1 MKRFKEIVF
10 LKGLKGVGKAR
21 IYKFYKEILE
31 SDASL
36 EKIVEYVKE
45 NEGKLSKEEINTSY
59 LNSLS
64 LDEYVKKHNITALTF
79 LDDDFP
85 DSLSVMGNKMPLILY
100 YKGDLSLLN
109 KKIISIIGTRNP
121 STESAEAEER
131 FVRELIDKED
141 IVVLSG
147 MALGCD
153 TIAHEMTLKK
163 RGKTIAVLPGALDKI
178 YPKENDS
185 LASWIVNE
193 GGLLLSEYD
202 PGKVATNY
210 TFVERDAII
219 AALSEKVFVIE
230 CSENSGTMQTVEDAK
245 KYGRPIAFYNTDS
258 INEESFGGNKKIS
271 DEKIGYAIDSFD
283 DLQIFLN
290 NDTIGL
296 KDRLL
301 EYQCTINDI
310 LK

>member
-31 SDASL
+31 TDATL
-36 EKIVEYVKE
+36 EEIVEYARK
-45 NEGKLSKEEINTSY
+45 NEGKLSKEDIDTSY
-59 LNSLS
+59 INSLS
-64 LDEYVKKHNITALTF
+64 FDEYVKKHNINAITF
-79 LDDDFP
+79 LDEEYP
-85 DSLSVMGNKMPLILY
+85 EKLAVMGNKMPLILY
-100 YKGDLSLLN
+100 YEGDLSLL
-109 KKIISIIGTRNP
+109 KEKCISIIGTRNP

-163 RGKTIAVLPGALDKI
+163 RGKTIAVLPGALDRI

-185 LASWIVNE
+185 LASWMVNE

-230 CSENSGTMQTVEDAK
+230 CSENSGTMQTVEEAK
-245 KYGRPIAFYNTDS
+245 KYGRPIAFYNTNS

-271 DEKIGYAIDSFD
+271 DEKIGYAITTFD

-290 NDTIGL
+290 EGTGGL

-310 LK
+310 L

>member
-21 IYKFYKEILE
+21 IHKFYKEILE

-36 EKIVEYVKE
+36 EEIVEYARE
-45 NEGKLSKEEINTSY
+45 NEGKLSKEDIDTSY
-59 LNSLS
+59 INSLS
-64 LDEYVKKHNITALTF
+64 LDEYVKKHKINAITF
-79 LDDDFP
+79 LDEEYP
-85 DSLSVMGNKMPLILY
+85 EKLAVMGNKMPLILY
-100 YKGDLSLLN
+100 YEGDLSLL
-109 KKIISIIGTRNP
+109 KEKCISIIGTRNP
-121 STESAEAEER
+121 STESTEAEER
-131 FVRELIDKED
+131 FVRELIEKED

-163 RGKTIAVLPGALDKI
+163 RGKTIAVLPGALDRI

-185 LASWIVNE
+185 LASWMVNE

-230 CSENSGTMQTVEDAK
+230 CSENSGTMQTVEEAK

-271 DEKIGYAIDSFD
+271 DEKIGYAITTFD

-290 NDTIGL
+290 ESAGGL

-310 LK
+310 L